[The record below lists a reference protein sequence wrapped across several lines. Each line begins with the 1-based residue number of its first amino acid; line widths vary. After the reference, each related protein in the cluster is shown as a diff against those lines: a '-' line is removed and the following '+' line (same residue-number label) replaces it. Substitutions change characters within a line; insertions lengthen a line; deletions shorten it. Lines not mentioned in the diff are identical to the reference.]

1 MAKHRAWVFTLN
13 NYSDEEEN
21 KLFDTPDGVRYICCG
36 REIGESGTPHLQG
49 YMVFDNQVRI
59 STCKKLLPR
68 AHWEV
73 RRGTDKQAREYC
85 MKEGSFWEV
94 GTPLMTQEDKGEAGK
109 AAIQER
115 WALAKLGKFEE
126 LPPEMI
132 KTYEYIHRKYVIKQ
146 DLPILENYWICGPSG
161 CGKSRYVRDNYPGF
175 FSKRMNKWWDGY
187 NHEEVVLLDDID
199 DTHSFVGHDLKIWA
213 DRYAFPAEVKGGNYN
228 SIRPKHVIV
237 TSQYSIGEVFKD
249 QKTCEAI
256 RRRFIEVEWC
266 RLNECFVLNNKP
278 FHACF
283 NPERHATIDELID
296 Y

>member
-1 MAKHRAWVFTLN
+1 MSRARAWVFTVN
-13 NYSDEEEN
+13 NYTDEEEDL
-21 KLFDTPDGVRYICCG
+21 LFHTPDGVRYICVG
-36 REIGESGTPHLQG
+36 REIGDSGTPHLQG
-49 YMVFDNQVRI
+49 YMVFDNAVRL

-126 LPPEMI
+126 LPPEQI
-132 KTYEYIHRKYVIKQ
+132 KTYEYIHRKYVIKE
-146 DLPILENYWICGPSG
+146 DLPVLENYWIYGPSG
-161 CGKSRYVRDNYPGF
+161 CGKSRYVRDHFPQF

-187 NHEEVVLLDDID
+187 NHEDTVLLDDMD
-199 DTHSFVGHDLKIWA
+199 DTHSFLGHDLKIWA

-237 TSQYSIGEVFKD
+237 TSQYTLSEVFKD
-249 QKTCEAI
+249 ERTCAAI
-256 RRRFIEVEWC
+256 RRRFIEVRWC
-266 RLNECFVLNNKP
+266 PTTKQF
-278 FHACF
+278 
-283 NPERHATIDELID
+283 LID
-296 Y
+296 NRPFSASFQPNDCAALADIVDV